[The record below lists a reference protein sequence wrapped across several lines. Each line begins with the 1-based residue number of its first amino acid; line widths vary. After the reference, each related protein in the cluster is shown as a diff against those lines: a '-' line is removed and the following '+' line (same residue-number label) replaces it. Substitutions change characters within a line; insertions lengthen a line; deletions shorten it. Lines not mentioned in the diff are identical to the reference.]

1 MIKLTEI
8 LTEETPIY
16 KDWDEFVNP
25 HHIIVHLKN
34 GKKLKVDRSRVK
46 GGNTTYHT
54 ILKAFND
61 NNYKITNK
69 IVAAMMDRLGEDV
82 SEATLTESLDIKPIV
97 ARIAKSTDKNE
108 HTGAVME
115 LAVFLNDTKSFK
127 KLEAVDTIHTIE
139 GSMPSEISKYRD
151 SILKDLMSKVKSKY
165 GSDAA
170 KEVNGAF

>member
-46 GGNTTYHT
+46 GGNAAYHA

-69 IVAAMMDRLGEDV
+69 IVKAMMDIKQTRNMPGSIIAIEDNEGMIV
-82 SEATLTESLDIKPIV
+82 YSE
-97 ARIAKSTDKNE
+97 RI
-108 HTGAVME
+108 
-115 LAVFLNDTKSFK
+115 
-127 KLEAVDTIHTIE
+127 
-139 GSMPSEISKYRD
+139 
-151 SILKDLMSKVKSKY
+151 
-165 GSDAA
+165 
-170 KEVNGAF
+170 

>member
-46 GGNTTYHT
+46 GGNAAYHA

-69 IVAAMMDRLGEDV
+69 IVKAMMDNLGEGEITEGKNWAKMMAGVRKGAQSGPWTIVV
-82 SEATLTESLDIKPIV
+82 SRNKKVVYQRQVKVKDAIPANFEDIKNTSSLKGDIY
-97 ARIAKSTDKNE
+97 A
-108 HTGAVME
+108 
-115 LAVFLNDTKSFK
+115 
-127 KLEAVDTIHTIE
+127 IE
-139 GSMPSEISKYRD
+139 DREGMTVYYEKI
-151 SILKDLMSKVKSKY
+151 
-165 GSDAA
+165 
-170 KEVNGAF
+170 